1 MNERRL
7 IRVMLVDDH
16 AIVRAG
22 FRRLL
27 EQEAGVQV
35 VAEAG
40 SGEQAYALF
49 VEHRPDVVVLDLSM
63 PGMSGFEALRRIVA
77 REREARVLVFSMHE
91 DAALAER
98 AMRLGARGYVTKSNA
113 AEVLADAV
121 ADVAAGRLFLSSDV
135 ARAIAI
141 YKLAE
146 DQDPFACLSAREFEI
161 FRLLVVGQSVNAIA
175 ELLKLS
181 AKTVANHHSSIRLK
195 LRVNSDVELVLLA
208 LRHNL
213 AAVQGKLPDAE
224 AARLAARESLTQGP
238 VPMS

>member
-1 MNERRL
+1 MG

-16 AIVRAG
+16 AIVRSG

-27 EQEAGVQV
+27 EQEPGVQV
-35 VAEAG
+35 VAEAA
-40 SGEQAYALF
+40 SGEQAYALY
-49 VEHRPDVVVLDLSM
+49 VEHGPDVVVLDLSM
-63 PGMSGFEALRRIVA
+63 PGMSGFETLRRIVA
-77 REREARVLVFSMHE
+77 REPAARILVFSMHE

-113 AEVLADAV
+113 PEVLVDAV
-121 ADVAAGRLFLSSDV
+121 AEVTAGKLFLSADV

-141 YKLAE
+141 FKLAG
-146 DQDPFACLSAREFEI
+146 DNDPFAVLTAREFEI
-161 FRLLVVGQSVNAIA
+161 FRLLVTGHVATSIA
-175 ELLKLS
+175 QILNLS
-181 AKTVANHHSSIRLK
+181 AKTVANHHSSIKLK

-213 AAVQGKLPDAE
+213 TTTQHGVLDVDAAHL
-224 AARLAARESLTQGP
+224 ARIESLRQGP